1 MDHSP
6 VPLDVEP
13 LRIFHP
19 RSAVRTGPVSAG
31 RDKTANEKEDEP
43 AWFHSDFKI
52 TQNCVFLQ
60 KQRNMIHSDKVKLM
74 DSGTVLFRAVNL
86 EDAISKVRNL
96 LTEGEIEE
104 SASGFLAA
112 DFSDRLY
119 FSVITV
125 RIEAC
130 SDPGIFAASFQEAN
144 AGRYLPLPPSRKALE
159 RMERIKRL
167 LGE

>member
-1 MDHSP
+1 
-6 VPLDVEP
+6 
-13 LRIFHP
+13 
-19 RSAVRTGPVSAG
+19 
-31 RDKTANEKEDEP
+31 
-43 AWFHSDFKI
+43 
-52 TQNCVFLQ
+52 
-60 KQRNMIHSDKVKLM
+60 MIHSDKVKLM

-104 SASGFLAA
+104 SASGFMAA

-119 FSVITV
+119 VSVITV

-144 AGRYLPLPPSRKALE
+144 AGRYLPLPPSRNALA

>member
-1 MDHSP
+1 
-6 VPLDVEP
+6 
-13 LRIFHP
+13 
-19 RSAVRTGPVSAG
+19 
-31 RDKTANEKEDEP
+31 
-43 AWFHSDFKI
+43 
-52 TQNCVFLQ
+52 
-60 KQRNMIHSDKVKLM
+60 MIHSDKVKLM

-112 DFSDRLY
+112 DFSDRLF

-144 AGRYLPLPPSRKALE
+144 AGRYLPLPPSRKALA